1 MEAQV
6 IKSYA
11 SYHSDSAH
19 NPHGKRVFA
28 VPKEFHMKAD
38 RKQGLVKAIV
48 TEIAATY
55 TQLFPLHNRNTL
67 PLIWLNCQVLD
78 HEIIACCF
86 TIPKARTRNG
96 IPNSLKKDNSFFK
109 SLKESY

>member
-6 IKSYA
+6 IEFYA

-28 VPKEFHMKAD
+28 VPKEFHMKAE

-67 PLIWLNCQVLD
+67 HLIWLNCQVLD
-78 HEIIACCF
+78 HEIIVCCF

-96 IPNSLKKDNSFFK
+96 IPNSIQKDNSFFK